1 MANVNALLSGETN
14 TKPTIE
20 EASRK
25 YSFNIEILERP
36 LTGRYPF
43 TKSVNEN
50 IDRAYPIALD
60 TDFREFKHVID
71 RKSNRLNNIFTEYR
85 LLISSLDEISK
96 HEVIY
101 TIIYA
106 ILIQNGY
113 SNEVDD
119 INNELTAKLNT
130 LDDDPELRNVTMVF
144 KIREDSVTMII
155 TIWDDFD
162 VIMG

>member
-1 MANVNALLSGETN
+1 MANINALLSGETN

-20 EASRK
+20 EVSRK

-43 TKSVNEN
+43 TKLVNEN
-50 IDRAYPIALD
+50 IDRVYPIALD
-60 TDFREFKHVID
+60 TDFREFKHVVD
-71 RKSNRLNNIFTEYR
+71 RKSNLLNKTFIEDR

-96 HEVIY
+96 HELIY

-119 INNELTAKLNT
+119 INSELTAKLNT

-144 KIREDSVTMII
+144 KIRDNSVTMIV

>member
-36 LTGRYPF
+36 SAGIRPF
-43 TKSVNEN
+43 TKSVNET
-50 IDRAYPIALD
+50 IDKKYPIALD
-60 TDFREFKHVID
+60 TDFREFKHVIN
-71 RKSNRLNNIFTEYR
+71 RKSNGLNNTFIEDR

-96 HEVIY
+96 HELIY
-101 TIIYA
+101 TIIYT
-106 ILIQNGY
+106 ILIQNGC
-113 SNEVDD
+113 SHEVDD
-119 INNELTAKLNT
+119 INSELIAKLNT

-144 KIREDSVTMII
+144 KIRNGSVTMIV